1 MIDSG
6 WLNDPKFKNIPERK
20 KIFLIEMMDKMKGKP
35 MNEAMSVYIKTS
47 AIMKKEGLTLSKDEA
62 NLLIGCLIQNMS
74 PEEASKWNRI
84 KTMLKL

>member
-1 MIDSG
+1 MIDSD

-20 KIFLIEMMDKMKGKP
+20 KKFLIEMMKKMKGKS

-47 AIMKKEGLTLSKDEA
+47 AIMKKEGLSLSKEEA
-62 NLLIGCLIQNMS
+62 NLMIGCLIQNMS
-74 PEEASKWNRI
+74 PEEASKWNHI